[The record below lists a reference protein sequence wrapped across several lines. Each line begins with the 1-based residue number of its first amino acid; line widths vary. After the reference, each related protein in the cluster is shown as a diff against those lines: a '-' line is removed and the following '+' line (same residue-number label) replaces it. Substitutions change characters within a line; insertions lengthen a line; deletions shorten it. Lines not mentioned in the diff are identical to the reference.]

1 MFFHPEDVKNGT
13 MDKWMKSVQIN
24 RWERHDNEECTVFH
38 FFSMLVNSNCIKRIL
53 DDASVLSVIDV
64 ARIGILAR
72 LNKQLY
78 NIGFL
83 SHSNTTSKNV
93 TTKRPNDAG
102 AKKQSIEQMVSMV
115 PKNFSISAL
124 SQNQLK
130 CKHLQK
136 LKKSNRSLKRIKKE
150 EPITIDVRT
159 ESHKRI
165 KKEVRI
171 TADVTT
177 SDNQKLN
184 GKLKYSPKKQVNQK
198 ENISDDYNKT
208 NINALKVEKIDDVL
222 LHERE
227 QLGLYELFIDV
238 NKPLKIDET
247 FVGRSISISWL
258 RKFDHDNGDG
268 FNVFDV
274 GIISNVHHNT
284 VQICFQ
290 GYQKNNKVVLDL
302 NDWTSCAASPPM
314 RPF

>member
-1 MFFHPEDVKNGT
+1 
-13 MDKWMKSVQIN
+13 
-24 RWERHDNEECTVFH
+24 
-38 FFSMLVNSNCIKRIL
+38 MLGNSNCIKRIL
-53 DDASVLSVIDV
+53 DDASVLSVID
-64 ARIGILAR
+64 AAQIGILAR
-72 LNKQLY
+72 LNKLVY
-78 NIGFL
+78 NIGLL

-93 TTKRPNDAG
+93 TTKRPNVAG

-115 PKNFSISAL
+115 PENFLISAL

-130 CKHLQK
+130 CKHLRK
-136 LKKSNRSLKRIKKE
+136 HKKSNQSLKRIKKE
-150 EPITIDVRT
+150 EPNTIDVRT
-159 ESHKRI
+159 ESHKQI

-177 SDNQKLN
+177 LDNQKLN
-184 GKLKYSPKKQVNQK
+184 GKLKYSPKKRVNQK

-247 FVGRSISISWL
+247 FVRRSISISWL

-268 FNVFDV
+268 FYVFDV

-290 GYQKNNKVVLDL
+290 GYEKSYKVVLDL

-314 RPF
+314 RPFQWRLLSKKASFFPVSFIVKCLFLNSSLFNPHCSMT